1 MWELIWQALADI
13 QARNVGVAT
22 KQCIVKVMGSL
33 NNGSWA
39 IIIFTYRKIMKLWRV
54 CNCQDQQHGLS

>member
-13 QARNVGVAT
+13 LARNVGVAT
-22 KQCIVKVMGSL
+22 EQSIVRIMGSL

-39 IIIFTYRKIMKLWRV
+39 IIIFILRKIIRLF
-54 CNCQDQQHGLS
+54 

>member
-33 NNGSWA
+33 NNVSWA
-39 IIIFTYRKIMKLWRV
+39 IIIFTLRKIMKLFRV
-54 CNCQDQQHGLS
+54 W

>member
-13 QARNVGVAT
+13 QARNVGVVT
-22 KQCIVKVMGSL
+22 EQCIVRVMGSL

-39 IIIFTYRKIMKLWRV
+39 IIIFTHRKIMKLF
-54 CNCQDQQHGLS
+54 